1 MEEQEEGNVS
11 PLARREDESEV
22 AHRALLLYA
31 MQTPSRRNKRATA
44 RAIGKANSTM
54 HSYTKKH
61 EWDDRIVGVTI
72 DAEAQQLYRQLY
84 FDRVGMKEIAMIED
98 NIVSPITVVGNTTR
112 PVSDTIKRTIE
123 STKPKE
129 KSTVFEEELKRK
141 HLSLVDAGI
150 GYIAQGLK
158 TGDLRRSLKDL
169 PMLLA
174 LRREITGDGKD
185 ESGAGQFTMIESAR
199 VRYAKSV
206 GGDLVQAM
214 YEDAQ
219 EMCAILGALSTK
231 DVPLYDQIKPVREEN
246 K

>member
-1 MEEQEEGNVS
+1 MDETSNIS
-11 PLARREDESEV
+11 PLARRENESEI

-31 MQTPSRRNKRATA
+31 MQTPTKRNKRATA

-61 EWDDRIVGVTI
+61 EWEDRIVGATI

-84 FDRVGMKEIAMIED
+84 FDKVGMKEIAMIED
-98 NIVSPITVVGNTTR
+98 NIIAPISVMGNAPR

-158 TGDLRRSLKDL
+158 SGDLRRSLKDL

-174 LRREITGDGKD
+174 LRREITGEGQ
-185 ESGAGQFTMIESAR
+185 EETPSGQFTMIESAR
-199 VRYAKSV
+199 VRYAKST

-231 DVPLYDQIKPVREEN
+231 DVPQYDQIKREKEQ
-246 K
+246 